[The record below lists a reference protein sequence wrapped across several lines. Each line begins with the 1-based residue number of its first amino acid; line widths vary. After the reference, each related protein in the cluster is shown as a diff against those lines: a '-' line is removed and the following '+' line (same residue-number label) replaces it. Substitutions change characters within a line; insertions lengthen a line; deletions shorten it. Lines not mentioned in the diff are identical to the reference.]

1 MPIIVL
7 SPEIVNKIAAGEVVE
22 RPASAAKELMENSL
36 DAGARQIE
44 VEVKAGGLELLR
56 VSDDGSGMTGDE
68 MELALQRH
76 ATSKIESYEDLQDIH
91 SFGFRGEALPS
102 IASVSRFTL
111 VSRPAGSDSAWQM
124 ECRGGG
130 ITSRKQQAAQPGT
143 TILVEELFASVPARR
158 KFLKSQATESRKI
171 AELFLSLALANPGTG
186 FKLISEGRVT
196 YDLKSAS
203 QDDRIREV
211 LGGELYRTLLKID
224 YGQKPLRI
232 SGYLSGPQNLWP
244 KRREQYLFVNG
255 RLVSDRLASAAIYQ
269 GFGPALAGKHPSYV
283 LFLEISPSLVD
294 VNVHPSKVQVRFSD
308 ESFVF
313 RTVRAAVEKALFTDQ
328 QRPEASGSMTP
339 QYSGYRP
346 WTGPERPGQMQIQE
360 AMSIFST
367 GNPEQA
373 GLKNLVTVQPVVAY
387 WQLHQRYIL
396 AAIRDGLVM
405 IDQHAA
411 HERILY
417 EELLTSR
424 DHKRAQQLLFPVTVE
439 LSSREMQI
447 YQQYREV
454 FVSLGFDVKQ
464 FSGQTLVM
472 EGLPASWEQSGD
484 EAALVRGIL
493 ADLADTSD
501 VNLEPAQ
508 RLARSFACRAA
519 VKAGKALNQEE
530 MNHLVDRL
538 FATSSPYL
546 DPHGRPS
553 VIKFTLED
561 LEHRFGR
568 I

>member
-7 SPEIVNKIAAGEVVE
+7 AHEIVNKIAAGEVVE

-36 DAGARQIE
+36 DAGARSIE
-44 VEVKAGGLELLR
+44 VEVKAGGLGLLR
-56 VSDDGSGMTGDE
+56 VSDDGSGMTGEE
-68 MELALQRH
+68 MGLALQRH
-76 ATSKIESYEDLQDIH
+76 ATSKINRYEDLQNIQ

-102 IASVSRFTL
+102 IASVSKLTMI
-111 VSRPAGSDSAWQM
+111 SRPSNADAAWQM
-124 ECRGGG
+124 ECLQGRTG
-130 ITSRKQQAAQPGT
+130 SPRRQAAQPGT
-143 TILVEELFASVPARR
+143 TITVEELFASVPARR

-171 AELFLSLALANPGTG
+171 SELFLSLALANPGVG
-186 FKLISEGRVT
+186 FKLVNEGRAA
-196 YDLKSAS
+196 YDFKTAP

-232 SGYLSGPQNLWP
+232 QGYLSGPQNLWP

-255 RLVSDRLASAAIYQ
+255 RLVSDRLVSAAIYQ
-269 GFGPALAGKHPSYV
+269 GFGPALMGRHPSYA
-283 LFLEISPSLVD
+283 LFLEISPAQVD

-308 ESFVF
+308 ESFVY
-313 RTVRAAVEKALFTDQ
+313 RTVRAAVEKTLFTDQ
-328 QRPEASGSMTP
+328 QHPESAGASSSP
-339 QYSGYRP
+339 NAGYRP
-346 WTGPERPGQMQIQE
+346 WAELERPGKLQIQE
-360 AMSIFST
+360 AMELYAS
-367 GNPEQA
+367 GAPAPE
-373 GLKNLVTVQPVVAY
+373 GLKNMIAAQTVVAY

-417 EELLTSR
+417 EELLASR
-424 DHKRAQQLLFPVTVE
+424 DHRRAQQLLFPVTVD
-439 LSSREMQI
+439 LSSREMLV

-454 FVSLGFDVKQ
+454 FGSLGFDVKQ

-484 EAALVRGIL
+484 GAALVRGIL

-508 RLARSFACRAA
+508 RLSRSFACRAA
-519 VKAGKALNQEE
+519 VKAGQALNQEE
-530 MNHLVDRL
+530 MNRLVDRL

-546 DPHGRPS
+546 DPHGRPA
-553 VIKFTLED
+553 VIKFTLDD
-561 LEHRFGR
+561 LERRFGR
-568 I
+568 V

>member
-36 DAGARQIE
+36 DAGACNIE
-44 VEVKAGGLELLR
+44 VEAKAGGLELLR
-56 VSDDGSGMTGDE
+56 VSDDGSGMTGEE
-68 MELALQRH
+68 MGLALQRH
-76 ATSKIESYEDLQDIH
+76 ATSKINSYEDLQAIQ

-102 IASVSRFTL
+102 IASVSRFTII
-111 VSRPAGSDSAWQM
+111 SRPVQSDSAWQM
-124 ECRGGG
+124 ECRGGE
-130 ITSRKQQAAQPGT
+130 IVSRRRQAAQPGT
-143 TILVEELFASVPARR
+143 AITVEDLFASVPARR

-171 AELFLSLALANPGTG
+171 AELFLSLALANPGAG
-186 FKLISEGRVT
+186 FKLISESRVV
-196 YDLKSAS
+196 YDFKAAS
-203 QDDRIREV
+203 QDDRVKEV
-211 LGGELYRTLLKID
+211 LGGELYRTLLKIE

-232 SGYLSGPQNLWP
+232 YGYLSGPQNLWP

-255 RLVSDRLASAAIYQ
+255 RLVSDRLVSAAVYQ
-269 GFGPALAGKHPSYV
+269 GFGPALAGRHPSYA
-283 LFLEISPSLVD
+283 LFLEISSAQVD

-313 RTVRAAVEKALFTDQ
+313 RTVRAAVEKALFADQ
-328 QRPEASGSMTP
+328 PRPEAAGDLNVQNT
-339 QYSGYRP
+339 GYKA
-346 WTGPERPGQMQIQE
+346 WSGPERPGQLQIQE
-360 AMSIFST
+360 ALALFASGS
-367 GNPEQA
+367 PEQA
-373 GLKNLVTVQPVVAY
+373 GWKNLISARPVVAY

-417 EELLTSR
+417 EELLAAR

-439 LSSREMQI
+439 LSAREIQV

-454 FVSLGFDVKQ
+454 FGSLGFDVKQ

-472 EGLPASWEQSGD
+472 EGLPVSWEQSGD
-484 EAALVRGIL
+484 GTALVRGIL
-493 ADLADTSD
+493 ADLTDTAD

-508 RLARSFACRAA
+508 KLARSFACRAA
-519 VKAGKALNQEE
+519 VKAGQALTQEE
-530 MNHLVDRL
+530 MNRLVDRL
-538 FATSSPYL
+538 FAASLPYL
-546 DPHGRPS
+546 DPHGRPV

>member
-36 DAGARQIE
+36 DAGAGNIE
-44 VEVKAGGLELLR
+44 VEVKSGGLDLLR

-76 ATSKIESYEDLQDIH
+76 ATSKINSYEDLQDIK

-102 IASVSRFTL
+102 IASVSKLTMI
-111 VSRPAGSDSAWQM
+111 SRPFNAEAAWQM
-124 ECRGGG
+124 VCLQGRIGFP
-130 ITSRKQQAAQPGT
+130 RRQAAQPGT
-143 TILVEELFASVPARR
+143 TITVEELFASVPARR

-171 AELFLSLALANPGTG
+171 SELFLSLALANPGVG
-186 FKLISEGRVT
+186 FKLINEGRMVH
-196 YDLKSAS
+196 DLKIAT

-211 LGGELYRTLLKID
+211 MGGELYRTLLKVD

-232 SGYLSGPQNLWP
+232 QGYLSGPQNLWP

-255 RLVSDRLASAAIYQ
+255 RLVSDRLVSAAIYQ
-269 GFGPALAGKHPSYV
+269 GFGPALMGKHPSYV

-313 RTVRAAVEKALFTDQ
+313 RTVRAAVEKSLFTDQ
-328 QRPEASGSMTP
+328 QYPEAAGVSISTNAGH
-339 QYSGYRP
+339 RP
-346 WTGPERPGQMQIQE
+346 WTVLESPGKLQIQE
-360 AMSIFST
+360 AMELYAS
-367 GNPEQA
+367 GAPAPE
-373 GLKNLVTVQPVVAY
+373 GLKNLITAQTVVAY

-417 EELLTSR
+417 EELLASR
-424 DHKRAQQLLFPVTVE
+424 DHRRAQQLLFPVTVE
-439 LSSREMQI
+439 LSSREMLVF
-447 YQQYREV
+447 QQYREV
-454 FVSLGFDVKQ
+454 FGSLGFDVKQ

-484 EAALVRGIL
+484 GAALVRGIL

-508 RLARSFACRAA
+508 RLSRSFACRAA
-519 VKAGKALNQEE
+519 VKAGQALNQEE
-530 MNHLVDRL
+530 MNRLVDRL

-546 DPHGRPS
+546 DPHGRPA
-553 VIKFTLED
+553 VIKFTLDD

>member
-1 MPIIVL
+1 M
-7 SPEIVNKIAAGEVVE
+7 
-22 RPASAAKELMENSL
+22 
-36 DAGARQIE
+36 
-44 VEVKAGGLELLR
+44 
-56 VSDDGSGMTGDE
+56 
-68 MELALQRH
+68 
-76 ATSKIESYEDLQDIH
+76 
-91 SFGFRGEALPS
+91 
-102 IASVSRFTL
+102 
-111 VSRPAGSDSAWQM
+111 
-124 ECRGGG
+124 
-130 ITSRKQQAAQPGT
+130 
-143 TILVEELFASVPARR
+143 EELFASVPARR

-171 AELFLSLALANPGTG
+171 AELFLSLSLANPGAG
-186 FKLISEGRVT
+186 FKLISEGRAT

-269 GFGPALAGKHPSYV
+269 GFGPALAGRHPSYV

-328 QRPEASGSMTP
+328 QRPETAGSLNP
-339 QYSGYRP
+339 QNTGYQP
-346 WTGPERPGQMQIQE
+346 WTGPERPGQLQIQE
-360 AMSIFST
+360 AMALFAS

-373 GLKNLVTVQPVVAY
+373 GLKNLMSIQPVVAY

-417 EELLTSR
+417 EELLAAR
-424 DHKRAQQLLFPVTVE
+424 DHRRAQQLLFPVTVE
-439 LSSREMQI
+439 LSSREMQV
-447 YQQYREV
+447 YQQYRQV
-454 FVSLGFDVKQ
+454 FGSLGFDVKQ

-472 EGLPASWEQSGD
+472 EGLPVSWEQSGD
-484 EAALVRGIL
+484 GAALVRGIL

-546 DPHGRPS
+546 DPHGRPA